1 MAIFVKVNSDN
12 IVIDGMVVEP
22 EMLATGLWGDP
33 SEWIQTSYN
42 TIGGVHYG
50 QDGLPDG
57 GIPLRMNYASPG
69 CIYHPEADAFS
80 APQPFPSWTLNTDT
94 YIWEPPVAYPS
105 DGNAYY
111 WEEITLTWQ
120 PDTMERIT

>member
-12 IVIDGMVVEP
+12 LVIDGMVVEP

-42 TIGGVHYG
+42 TYGGVHYG

-80 APQPFPSWTLNTDT
+80 TASPFPSWILNTET

-105 DGNAYY
+105 DGKPYY

-120 PDTMERIT
+120 PDERA